1 VIKERTEHERTP
13 GSALINYGLKDKKA
27 TALHSIVKELSG
39 SSLHDSMT
47 STTAQENKQQMRAGR
62 LDEAG
67 VLAVRIGND
76 ITRQNKVVSSTQ
88 AAKQTLKVSG
98 PPLDNL
104 RVGSVMMNLWT
115 ASPLNHSILTMYSLP
130 LLHTTLR
137 PLQSSQSLILS
148 TNYIYMYVCMR
159 KLAN

>member
-1 VIKERTEHERTP
+1 MSYLYTCNTNTP
-13 GSALINYGLKDKKA
+13 ICLCLTNIRCLMQAAAVRLL
-27 TALHSIVKELSG
+27 LSITLSFTMR
-39 SSLHDSMT
+39 L
-47 STTAQENKQQMRAGR
+47 MRAGR